1 MRRIPSLVTAL
12 SLTAA
17 VVVALSPPPSPGA
30 ATAAPLRELAHRH
43 HIKVGTAIGLPE
55 LDTDLEYLTVAA
67 REYSSVTPEN
77 AMKWEQIHPE
87 RDRYD
92 FAAADRTVAFARA
105 HRMMVRGHTLVWH
118 QQNPAWLVNGT
129 FTRDEL
135 IQILHDHIATVVG
148 HFRGQVKQWDVVN
161 EAFDEDGR
169 LRDNLW
175 LRGIGADYIRMAFQ
189 FAHAADPRARLYLND
204 YLTETLT
211 PKSDAV
217 FGTAYLLRAFG
228 APIHGIGIQMH
239 RFQLL
244 SESAPEIEANLRRI
258 SDAGFDAYITEMD
271 VAILLPADAEELAS
285 QATVYAEVVTACLH
299 VRRCRGITTWGFTD
313 RYSWIPGFFPGFGA
327 ALPFDESLQP
337 KAAYTAIA
345 NALLT

>member
-1 MRRIPSLVTAL
+1 MRRISCLVAAL
-12 SLTAA
+12 SLGVAIVA
-17 VVVALSPPPSPGA
+17 VSPPSSPGA
-30 ATAAPLRELAHRH
+30 ATAAPLRKLAHRH
-43 HIKVGTAIGLPE
+43 HIKLGTAIGLPA
-55 LDTDLEYLTVAA
+55 LDTDPEHLTVAA

-105 HRMMVRGHTLVWH
+105 NRMMVRGHTLLWH

-148 HFRGQVKQWDVVN
+148 HFRGKVKQWDVVN
-161 EAFDEDGR
+161 EALDDNGR

-189 FAHAADPRARLYLND
+189 FAHDADPSARLYLND

-217 FGTAYLLRAFG
+217 FGIAYLFRALG

-239 RFQLL
+239 RFQAVP
-244 SESAPEIEANLRRI
+244 ESAADIEANLRRI

-271 VAILLPADAEELAS
+271 VAILLPADAEKLAS
-285 QATVYAEVVTACLH
+285 QATVYADVVTACLH

-313 RYSWIPGFFPGFGA
+313 RYSWIPGFLPGFGA

-337 KAAYTAIA
+337 KPAYTAIA